1 MTTAG
6 AVASEAHHR
15 AQRFLW
21 QGDVLRA
28 LAAWDEAVAARP
40 GDADMRAAVGAV
52 LHLAGRHA
60 AAVPH
65 LERAARL
72 RPTDWTLRLFFAT
85 VLAAAGQQDAGEA
98 ELRRILVAAANPGT
112 VQIVRDKLA
121 GRFDAGA
128 AEGRRRASKHAPY
141 ESADTP
147 SFAGQVV
154 DLEWAARY
162 PSAHD
167 NGSLV
172 PLFVT
177 YTHLAPLYRPSGERS
192 APGTLVS
199 GGDYIELHGASLLQT
214 VVYARHRA
222 LVTIRPFHGP
232 LGPGDAPSL
241 RQVFLVFDFFFDHAR
256 AQVEER
262 VGRADMLGAKFG
274 GFWAIEQGQSADAV
288 SLLTDVVKASPRDP
302 QARLEL
308 ATALLTDGQGG
319 PALSHLDAALAAWP
333 GYPRALAMRGF
344 IEAIRGDVER
354 GVATIREAIAAKP
367 ALYDGYGS
375 LFSLYRRLGR
385 LEDARRIVEQIDEI
399 APDSAVRARDQLAG
413 PK

>member
-1 MTTAG
+1 
-6 AVASEAHHR
+6 
-15 AQRFLW
+15 
-21 QGDVLRA
+21 
-28 LAAWDEAVAARP
+28 
-40 GDADMRAAVGAV
+40 
-52 LHLAGRHA
+52 
-60 AAVPH
+60 
-65 LERAARL
+65 
-72 RPTDWTLRLFFAT
+72 
-85 VLAAAGQQDAGEA
+85 
-98 ELRRILVAAANPGT
+98 
-112 VQIVRDKLA
+112 
-121 GRFDAGA
+121 
-128 AEGRRRASKHAPY
+128 
-141 ESADTP
+141 
-147 SFAGQVV
+147 
-154 DLEWAARY
+154 
-162 PSAHD
+162 
-167 NGSLV
+167 
-172 PLFVT
+172 
-177 YTHLAPLYRPSGERS
+177 
-192 APGTLVS
+192 
-199 GGDYIELHGASLLQT
+199 
-214 VVYARHRA
+214 
-222 LVTIRPFHGP
+222 
-232 LGPGDAPSL
+232 
-241 RQVFLVFDFFFDHAR
+241 
-256 AQVEER
+256 
-262 VGRADMLGAKFG
+262 MLGAKFG